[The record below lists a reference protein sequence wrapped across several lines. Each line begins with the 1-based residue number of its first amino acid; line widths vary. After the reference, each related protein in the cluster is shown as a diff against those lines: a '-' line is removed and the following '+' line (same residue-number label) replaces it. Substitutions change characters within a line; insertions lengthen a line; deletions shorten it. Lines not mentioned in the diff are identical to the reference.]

1 MSNGNKTTKA
11 LATIG
16 AIHLTV
22 NTLAGVYKA
31 YLTQR
36 LGPEYAEWRANNR
49 AERYRRNNRLT
60 RHFIGMCEKHGLT
73 MNARFHRWLLS
84 VTDRLDTHTEQAG
97 RDPDEYIHRAQEQVN
112 RDRM

>member
-1 MSNGNKTTKA
+1 MSNGNKATKA

-16 AIHLTV
+16 AIHLTF

-31 YLTQR
+31 YLNRR

-49 AERYRRNNRLT
+49 AERYRRNDRLG
-60 RHFIGMCEKHGLT
+60 RQFIGMCEKHGLT
-73 MNARFHRWLLS
+73 TTARFYRWLLS
-84 VTDRLDTHTEQAG
+84 VTDRLDAHTEQAG

-112 RDRM
+112 RDHL